1 MGLFD
6 KIKNA
11 FNKDNKEV
19 QKYDTG
25 LEKTRKEFISKL
37 SNLSRKYK
45 FLDDDYFEE
54 LENILIM
61 ADIGVNTVMNFV
73 DKLKHRVSNEKI
85 TDVNQ
90 MKDIII
96 DELFIMYVGND
107 VIKSKINYSDKGPTI
122 ILVVGVNGVGKTTTI
137 AKLANKLNSE
147 GKKVLLVA
155 ADTFRAGATEQI
167 KLWGERINVEVVTG
181 NSNDPSSVVYDGV
194 KKAIDEEYDVVLV
207 DTAGRLQNKVNLMQ
221 ELEKINRVIKTHI
234 EDAPHETLLVIDA
247 TTGQN
252 GISQA
257 KAFKEIT
264 NITGIVLTKL
274 DGTAK
279 GGIVLAIKEEVG
291 IPVKYVGLGEKV
303 DDIEKFDIEKY
314 IYGLFKDFRKG

>member
-6 KIKNA
+6 KIKQA
-11 FNKDNKEV
+11 FNKNTQEV
-19 QKYDTG
+19 EKYNTG

-37 SNLSRKYK
+37 GNLSKKYK

-61 ADIGVNTVMNFV
+61 ADIGVNTVVNFV
-73 DKLKHRVSNEKI
+73 DKLKHRVVTEKI
-85 TDVNQ
+85 TDTNQ

-107 VIKSKINYSDKGPTI
+107 IIKSKINYSSTSPTI

-137 AKLANKLNSE
+137 GKLANKLKNE

-155 ADTFRAGATEQI
+155 ADTFRAGAIEQI
-167 KLWGERINVEVVTG
+167 HMWGEKVGVEVISK
-181 NSNDPSSVVYDGV
+181 NSKDPSSVVFDGI
-194 KKAIDEEYDVVLV
+194 KKAVDESYDVVLV
-207 DTAGRLQNKVNLMQ
+207 DTAGRLQNKANLMQ
-221 ELEKINRVIKTHI
+221 ELAKINKVIKNQIPT
-234 EDAPHETLLVIDA
+234 APHETLLVIDA

-264 NITGIVLTKL
+264 DITGIALTKL

-291 IPVKYVGLGEKV
+291 IPVKFVGLGEKI
-303 DDIEKFDIEKY
+303 DDLETFDIEKY
-314 IYGLFKDFRKG
+314 IYGLFQDL

>member
-6 KIKNA
+6 KIKQA
-11 FNKDNKEV
+11 FNKNTQEV
-19 QKYDTG
+19 EKYNTG

-37 SNLSRKYK
+37 GSLSKKYK
-45 FLDDDYFEE
+45 FLDDNYFEE

-61 ADIGVNTVMNFV
+61 ADIGVNTVVNFV
-73 DKLKHRVSNEKI
+73 DKLKHRVVTEKI
-85 TDVNQ
+85 TDTNQ

-107 VIKSKINYSDKGPTI
+107 IIKSKINYSSTSPTI

-137 AKLANKLNSE
+137 GKLANKLKNE

-155 ADTFRAGATEQI
+155 ADTFRAGAIEQI
-167 KLWGERINVEVVTG
+167 HMWGEKVGVEVISK
-181 NSNDPSSVVYDGV
+181 NSKDPSSVVFDGI
-194 KKAIDEEYDVVLV
+194 KKAIDENYDVVLV
-207 DTAGRLQNKVNLMQ
+207 DTAGRLQNKANLMQ
-221 ELEKINRVIKTHI
+221 ELAKINKVIKNQIPT
-234 EDAPHETLLVIDA
+234 APHETLLVIDA

-264 NITGIVLTKL
+264 DITGIALTKL

-291 IPVKYVGLGEKV
+291 IPVKFVGLGEKI
-303 DDIEKFDIEKY
+303 DDLETFDIEKY
-314 IYGLFKDFRKG
+314 IYGLFQDL